1 MTPDRP
7 SSALHGV
14 RYGAVARHA
23 DERGAFRE
31 LWRAS
36 AFGEMAASD
45 ARLAA
50 SDAGRPT
57 VGRPSFVQA
66 NLSSSASG
74 VLRGLHF
81 HRRQLDYWVV
91 ASGRAFV
98 ALVDLRPMLRDGV
111 SAPLVETRE
120 LVADEWVVI
129 PSGIAHGFLARG
141 PLELLYLVTNEYD
154 GSDELGFAWDDP
166 AAAVPWP
173 PVPESTDGLPILSDR
188 DRSNPTLADLV
199 VRLRHEPGPEGAT
212 PTRDLPA
219 IEA

>member
-1 MTPDRP
+1 MTLDRP
-7 SSALHGV
+7 VSVLPGV

-23 DERGAFRE
+23 DDRGAFRE

-36 AFGEMAASD
+36 HFGAIAAAEVRTAPSD
-45 ARLAA
+45 AETTQEAA
-50 SDAGRPT
+50 
-57 VGRPSFVQA
+57 PSFVQA

-98 ALVDLRPMLRDGV
+98 ALVDLRPMLHHG
-111 SAPLVETRE
+111 STAPLVETRE

-129 PSGIAHGFLARG
+129 PSGVAHGFLAMG

-173 PVPESTDGLPILSDR
+173 TVLESVGGRPILSDR
-188 DRSNPTLADLV
+188 DQTNPSLADLL
-199 VRLRHEPGPEGAT
+199 VRLRHEP
-212 PTRDLPA
+212 
-219 IEA
+219 

>member
-1 MTPDRP
+1 MTPQRP
-7 SSALHGV
+7 ASTVPGV

-36 AFGEMAASD
+36 HFGAIPPA
-45 ARLAA
+45 
-50 SDAGRPT
+50 DAGAAR
-57 VGRPSFVQA
+57 GAAPSFTQA

-98 ALVDLRPMLRDGV
+98 ALVDIRPMLQSGRT
-111 SAPLVETRE
+111 APLVETRE

-129 PSGIAHGFLARG
+129 PSGVAHGFLAMG
-141 PLELLYLVTNEYD
+141 PLDLLYLVTNEYD

-173 PVPESTDGLPILSDR
+173 AVAGAASCPTETDPTHPWLTSWCACATNPDPKGLAR
-188 DRSNPTLADLV
+188 
-199 VRLRHEPGPEGAT
+199 PGPS
-212 PTRDLPA
+212 RD
-219 IEA
+219 

>member
-1 MTPDRP
+1 MTLERP
-7 SSALHGV
+7 TSELQGV
-14 RYGAVARHA
+14 RYGAIARHA
-23 DERGAFRE
+23 DGRGAFRE

-36 AFGEMAASD
+36 DFGAIAS
-45 ARLAA
+45 
-50 SDAGRPT
+50 SDAGA
-57 VGRPSFVQA
+57 VSDAAPSFVQA

-98 ALVDLRPMLRDGV
+98 ALVDLRPMLHQGAT
-111 SAPLVETRE
+111 APLVETRA
-120 LVADEWVVI
+120 LVADDWVVI
-129 PSGIAHGFLARG
+129 PSGVAHGFLATG

-173 PVPESTDGLPILSDR
+173 MVLDTVDGRPILSDR
-188 DRSNPTLADLV
+188 DRSNPSLPDLL
-199 VRLRHEPGPEGAT
+199 VRLRHDP
-212 PTRDLPA
+212 
-219 IEA
+219 

>member
-1 MTPDRP
+1 MTLERP
-7 SSALHGV
+7 ASALAGV

-36 AFGEMAASD
+36 AHGAISPA
-45 ARLAA
+45 
-50 SDAGRPT
+50 DAGASREAA
-57 VGRPSFVQA
+57 PSFVQA
-66 NLSSSASG
+66 NLSSSAPG

-98 ALVDLRPMLRDGV
+98 ALVDLRPMLHQGGM
-111 SAPLVETRE
+111 APLVETRE
-120 LVADEWVVI
+120 LAADEWVVI
-129 PSGIAHGFLARG
+129 PSGVAHGFLAMG

-173 PVPESTDGLPILSDR
+173 AVVATVDGRPILSDR
-188 DRSNPTLADLV
+188 DRSNPSLADLL
-199 VRLRHEPGPEGAT
+199 VRLRHIP
-212 PTRDLPA
+212 
-219 IEA
+219 